1 MSRNKLDE
9 IELLKEKIENENK
22 ENESYVLVFI
32 KKYDNLINKVSYKVK
47 TKCSKLEFDDVKQQ
61 IILVLLSNVK
71 MFDASKNAAPST
83 YFTKIV
89 FNAASN
95 IVKKYWQI
103 KNKANIE
110 CVSIDSLIKED
121 DDGHFIELLSN
132 ETTSPLQPENYYIQ
146 CEFSEKLNMLL
157 HSLSEFERNVFKLY
171 LAGKDIDEI
180 AIIMKKNKKTIYNV
194 LAAIKSRIKTH
205 Y

>member
-103 KNKANIE
+103 KNKANI
-110 CVSIDSLIKED
+110 
-121 DDGHFIELLSN
+121 
-132 ETTSPLQPENYYIQ
+132 
-146 CEFSEKLNMLL
+146 
-157 HSLSEFERNVFKLY
+157 
-171 LAGKDIDEI
+171 
-180 AIIMKKNKKTIYNV
+180 
-194 LAAIKSRIKTH
+194 
-205 Y
+205 